1 MSSYIDSFVPKFTV
15 KNEYQPPWFDSECY
29 VKCKEKDRLH
39 KKFKDNKSLQNELN
53 FKNCRREFKKLI
65 KSKMRS
71 CFECTDRNTLNKKFW
86 SHVKSKTK
94 DYRIPEIVHYNSQS
108 SYDAASKANL
118 FNSYFF
124 DQFSE
129 PSSYNID
136 IDFSEDAKY
145 DIDFCP
151 SKIRN
156 ILENIISSKAPGP
169 DGINGVVLK
178 NCSNLLAEPLSIIF
192 KLVYN
197 TGILSSQWKLANV
210 VPVFK
215 KGEKND
221 VQNYRPISLTCL
233 ITKVMERIAYDELL
247 HLTLNKIDSR

>member
-1 MSSYIDSFVPKFTV
+1 MCYNYSKANWRDLNTALSNVDWKSLDSCEPEAAWTKFCEILSSYIDSFVPKFTV

-65 KSKMRS
+65 KSKMRN

-94 DYRIPEIVHYNSQS
+94 DCRIPEIVHYNSQS

-156 ILENIISSKAPGP
+156 ILENTISSKAPGLTVYM
-169 DGINGVVLK
+169 G
-178 NCSNLLAEPLSIIF
+178 CFE
-192 KLVYN
+192 KL
-197 TGILSSQWKLANV
+197 
-210 VPVFK
+210 F
-215 KGEKND
+215 
-221 VQNYRPISLTCL
+221 
-233 ITKVMERIAYDELL
+233 
-247 HLTLNKIDSR
+247 